1 MRLAIGKTIHEGAI
15 DGNAV
20 RLRDKSA
27 PVGEVHCFEANEA
40 RRLRPWLC
48 HFSIVRRAHRVL
60 ALRERERP
68 RAHVYEWH
76 PDTTGLDS
84 LSPAHPQ
91 LSAFEH
97 VASHDYA
104 SYAFERKAFT
114 NH

>member
-1 MRLAIGKTIHEGAI
+1 
-15 DGNAV
+15 
-20 RLRDKSA
+20 
-27 PVGEVHCFEANEA
+27 
-40 RRLRPWLC
+40 
-48 HFSIVRRAHRVL
+48 
-60 ALRERERP
+60 LRERERP